1 MYNEDEE
8 EWPSY
13 SRLERQRP
21 TIVDHH
27 AKPCPLKSCRTCRQ
41 INNNHQDFQEA
52 AAVDPPPPPTSSCKL
67 ATCNRKD
74 CNVGRHSKKSKSVF
88 PKINFLDLSKIQRK
102 KNMKM
107 CMQTTLAGGEGG
119 LSDDYMPLLIT
130 STDDLVLPINAEDS
144 ASHQPKRRK
153 LKWNKSKEA
162 FTKFLDTLTRTFCL
176 PLLG

>member
-1 MYNEDEE
+1 MNSKPSKNAANSNVTFCSFQREE
-8 EWPSY
+8 KE
-13 SRLERQRP
+13 
-21 TIVDHH
+21 TGVH
-27 AKPCPLKSCRTCRQ
+27 AHGP
-41 INNNHQDFQEA
+41 A
-52 AAVDPPPPPTSSCKL
+52 
-67 ATCNRKD
+67 CNRKN

-88 PKINFLDLSKIQRK
+88 PKINFLDLSKIHRK

-107 CMQTTLAGGEGG
+107 CMQTTLAAEAGSSSE
-119 LSDDYMPLLIT
+119 DYLPLLIT

-144 ASHQPKRRK
+144 AHQPKKRK

>member
-13 SRLERQRP
+13 SRLERQQP
-21 TIVDHH
+21 TTVDHH

-52 AAVDPPPPPTSSCKL
+52 AAAVDPAPPPPTSSSCKL

-107 CMQTTLAGGEGG
+107 
-119 LSDDYMPLLIT
+119 
-130 STDDLVLPINAEDS
+130 LPINAENS